1 MQAISYMPTTTDYGR
16 DDHSIF
22 LFSHIYIAR
31 LILSVPYRVSKANFF
46 FRIKMGWQQSAKN
59 LLNSSFLKQPF
70 HILTVTLLSLLLPL
84 SFLLL
89 SRLSCANYYNLLPA
103 STSTAPPEQPSEY
116 YCNFCFSL
124 FLYSTPSLLYI
135 LVSIVSIAALIHALT
150 GKITII
156 AEPPSPIF
164 RPHLYTAWIFLCTL
178 QVCVGLGI
186 EKSITTGID
195 GSSLSSLDRCNLLSR
210 VVFFL
215 GLHETMLHWC
225 RVVVKPVVDDTV
237 FGGAR
242 EERWEERVVMVVSFG
257 WLWWWRLRDEIES
270 LVVVTIAKKE
280 LSMSIGMADF
290 VGWWLY
296 YVTVTIGMVRVVKG
310 FIWLAMVFFCRR
322 RRGGSNVTN
331 TCGDH
336 EDKV

>member
-1 MQAISYMPTTTDYGR
+1 MSTTTDYGR
-16 DDHSIF
+16 DDHSMF
-22 LFSHIYIAR
+22 LFSHIYSQP
-31 LILSVPYRVSKANFF
+31 LLLSVPYCVSKVSFSF
-46 FRIKMGWQQSAKN
+46 TSKMGWQQKAMN

-89 SRLSCANYYNLLPA
+89 SRISCANFYYLLTLSTTNSSPPLESSTNL
-103 STSTAPPEQPSEY
+103 
-116 YCNFCFSL
+116 CDFCSSL
-124 FLYSTPSLLYI
+124 FLYSTPFLLYI

-150 GKITII
+150 GKVTII
-156 AEPPSPIF
+156 VEPPSPIF
-164 RPHLYTAWIFLCTL
+164 RPRLYTAWIFLCTL

-186 EKSITTGID
+186 EESIATGID
-195 GSSLSSLDRCNLLSR
+195 GSSLSSLDKCNLLSR
-210 VVFFL
+210 VVFFF

-242 EERWEERVVMVVSFG
+242 EEMWVERGVMAASFG

-270 LVVVTIAKKE
+270 LVVVTMAKKE
-280 LSMSIGMADF
+280 LSMNIGMTDF

-310 FIWLAMVFFCRR
+310 FIWLAVVSCRR
-322 RRGGSNVTN
+322 RRGRNNVT
-331 TCGDH
+331 THSFGDP